1 MSNTPERI
9 VLINEFEEGKYVWC
23 NCPDPGTEEADSVD
37 YIRADV
43 VEKMLKTRGEK
54 CAVAVSKKM
63 VENAA
68 ALGAMSAG
76 LVQACVDVGG
86 E

>member
-43 VEKMLKTRGEK
+43 VEKMLKEHAEEARMACLNATRERK
-54 CAVAVSKKM
+54 
-63 VENAA
+63 
-68 ALGAMSAG
+68 
-76 LVQACVDVGG
+76 
-86 E
+86 